1 MSKYSN
7 RRSDNDWLHII
18 QECRQ
23 SGMSDSNWCEQNN
36 ISINSFYNAVTRLRK
51 KACDIPMRNKTA
63 CAMDLT
69 SRQDIVQIDICPD
82 SCPGTDAPAVPLT
95 SGMYLDNP
103 HTIELSMDGIH
114 LKISN
119 SADPALLGQ
128 VIRLAKAAVSC

>member
-7 RRSDNDWLHII
+7 RRSDSEWLQII

-23 SGMSDSNWCEQNN
+23 SGMSDSSWCEQHDIR
-36 ISINSFYNAVTRLRK
+36 ISSFYNAVSRLRK
-51 KACDIPMRNKTA
+51 KACDIPEKNKSA
-63 CAMDLT
+63 CALDLT

-82 SCPGTDAPAVPLT
+82 SCPGTDAPAVPPT
-95 SGMYLDNP
+95 SGMYLDNL
-103 HTIELSMDGIH
+103 HTIELSMDGIQ

>member
-1 MSKYSN
+1 MSKYST
-7 RRSDNDWLHII
+7 RRSDNEWLQII

-23 SGMSDSNWCEQNN
+23 SGMSDSSWCEQHDIR
-36 ISINSFYNAVTRLRK
+36 ISSFYNAVTRLRK
-51 KACDIPMRNKTA
+51 KACDIPEKNKSA
-63 CAMDLT
+63 CALDLT

-82 SCPGTDAPAVPLT
+82 SCPETDAPAAPLT

-103 HTIELSMDGIH
+103 HTIELSMDGIL

-128 VIRLAKAAVSC
+128 VIRLAKAAASC